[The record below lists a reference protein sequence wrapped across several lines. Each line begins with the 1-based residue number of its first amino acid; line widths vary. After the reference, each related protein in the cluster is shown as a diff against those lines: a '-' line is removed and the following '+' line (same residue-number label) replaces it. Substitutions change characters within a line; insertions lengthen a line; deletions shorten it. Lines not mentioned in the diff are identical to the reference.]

1 MDTEGGMIMLTDR
14 SVSNGRAGCI
24 MPVIEVNALAKS
36 YGKARGIVDVTL
48 SVEAGEVY
56 GFIGP
61 NGAGK
66 STTIRTLL
74 GFLKPSG
81 GKASIFGM
89 DITAKSAEIKK
100 RVGYVPAE
108 VNYYDDMK
116 VETLLTYSQRFYGRP
131 DEKRRDA
138 LCGLFDLDMSRRIDD
153 LSTGNKKKVAIVQA
167 FLHRPELLIL
177 DEPTNGL
184 DPLIQN
190 QLFELLSEEKKR
202 GVTVFFSSHI
212 LSEVQR
218 MCDRVAI
225 IKEGRILRVE
235 EIADIRSRTHKHVRA
250 VSDTPAAW
258 SDFDLAGASEIGT
271 KGAEITFWYSGAM
284 GALMESLAAR
294 PVGNVWIEDPSLE
307 EIFMHDYRKEG

>member
-1 MDTEGGMIMLTDR
+1 
-14 SVSNGRAGCI
+14 
-24 MPVIEVNALAKS
+24 MPVIQTNALTKS

-48 SVEAGEVY
+48 AVEAGEVY

-74 GFLKPSG
+74 GFLRPSDG
-81 GKASIFGM
+81 NASIFGM
-89 DITAKSAEIKK
+89 DVTACGAKIKK

-116 VETLLTYSQRFYGRP
+116 VENLLTYSQRFYGKP
-131 DEKRRDA
+131 DRGRLDT
-138 LCGLFDLDMSRRIDD
+138 LCELFDLDVTRRIDD

-177 DEPTNGL
+177 DEPTSGL

-190 QLFELLSEEKKR
+190 QLFELLSAEKKR
-202 GVTVFFSSHI
+202 GITIFFSSHI

-235 EIADIRSRTHKHVRA
+235 EIADIRGRTHKHVRA
-250 VSDTPAAW
+250 VSNTPDAW
-258 SDFDLAGASEIGT
+258 KGFTLPGASEIEV
-271 KGAEITFWYSGAM
+271 KGAEIAFWYSGAM
-284 GALMESLAAR
+284 GALMEALSER
-294 PVGNVWIEDPSLE
+294 PIDNIWIEDPSLE

>member
-1 MDTEGGMIMLTDR
+1 MPIIKTNGLT
-14 SVSNGRAGCI
+14 
-24 MPVIEVNALAKS
+24 KS

-48 SVEAGEVY
+48 SVESGEVY

-74 GFLKPSG
+74 GFLRPSRG
-81 GKASIFGM
+81 SAIIFSM
-89 DITAKSAEIKK
+89 DVTTHSAEIKK

-108 VNYYDDMK
+108 VNYYDDMR
-116 VETLLTYSQRFYGRP
+116 VENLLEYSQRFYGRP
-131 DEKRRDA
+131 DIKRRED
-138 LCGLFDLDMSRRIDD
+138 LCDRFDLDLSRRIDD

-167 FLHRPELLIL
+167 LLHRPELLIL
-177 DEPTNGL
+177 DEPTSGL

-190 QLFELLSEEKKR
+190 QLFDLLSEEKKR

-225 IKEGRILRVE
+225 IKDGRILRVE
-235 EIADIRSRTHKHVRA
+235 EITDIRTRTHKYVRA
-250 VSDTPAAW
+250 VSDTPNTW
-258 SDFDLAGASEIGT
+258 RGFTLPGASEIET
-271 KGAEITFWYSGAM
+271 KGTEITFWYAGAM
-284 GALMESLAAR
+284 GDLMGRLAAC
-294 PVGNVWIEDPSLE
+294 PIDNIWIEDPSLE

>member
-1 MDTEGGMIMLTDR
+1 
-14 SVSNGRAGCI
+14 
-24 MPVIEVNALAKS
+24 MPVIKTNALTKS

-48 SVEAGEVY
+48 TVDAGEVY

-74 GFLKPSG
+74 GFLRPSG
-81 GKASIFGM
+81 GSASIFSM
-89 DITAKSAEIKK
+89 DVTAQSAEIKK

-116 VETLLTYSQRFYGRP
+116 VANLLEYSQRFYGRP
-131 DEKRRDA
+131 DAKRRDA
-138 LCGLFDLDMSRRIDD
+138 LCERFDLDVTRRIDD

-167 FLHRPELLIL
+167 LLHRPELLIL
-177 DEPTNGL
+177 DEPTSGL

-190 QLFELLSEEKKR
+190 QLFDLLSEEKKR

-250 VSDTPAAW
+250 VSDAPDAW
-258 SDFDLAGASEIGT
+258 AGFDLPGASEIEQ
-271 KGAEITFWYSGAM
+271 KGKEIAFWYAGAM
-284 GALMESLAAR
+284 GTLIKALSDR
-294 PVGNVWIEDPSLE
+294 PIGNIWIEDPSLE

>member
-1 MDTEGGMIMLTDR
+1 MQML
-14 SVSNGRAGCI
+14 
-24 MPVIEVNALAKS
+24 VINTKDLTKS
-36 YGKARGIVDVTL
+36 YGKARGIVEVSL

-74 GFLKPSG
+74 GFLQPDG
-81 GKASIFGM
+81 GKAEILGM
-89 DITAKSAEIKK
+89 DTVKQSAAIK
-100 RVGYVPAE
+100 RRLGYVPAE
-108 VNYYDDMK
+108 VNYYEDMK
-116 VETLLTYSQRFYGRP
+116 VESLLDYSMRYYGKSNKGRIR
-131 DEKRRDA
+131 E
-138 LCGLFDLDMSRRIDD
+138 LCNWFDMDMSRKIDD

-184 DPLIQN
+184 DPLMQN
-190 QLFELLSEEKKR
+190 QLFDLLTAEKKR
-202 GVTVFFSSHI
+202 GVTIFFSSHI

-235 EIADIRSRTHKHVRA
+235 EIAKLRSRTHKHVRA
-250 VSDTPAAW
+250 VGKGPDGWKGFGLT
-258 SDFDLAGASEIGT
+258 GISEIKI
-271 KGAEITFWYSGAM
+271 KGEEITFWYTGSM
-284 GALMESLAAR
+284 QELMSKMAAYPLA
-294 PVGNVWIEDPSLE
+294 NVWIEDPSLE
-307 EIFMHDYRKEG
+307 EIFMHDYRKEDKRNDLIS

>member
-1 MDTEGGMIMLTDR
+1 
-14 SVSNGRAGCI
+14 
-24 MPVIEVNALAKS
+24 MPVIQTKALTKS

-74 GFLKPSG
+74 GFLRPNDG
-81 GKASIFGM
+81 AASIFSK
-89 DITAKSAEIKK
+89 DVTTHSAEIKR

-116 VETLLTYSQRFYGRP
+116 VATLLTYSQRFYGTVDRRRQ
-131 DEKRRDA
+131 DE
-138 LCGLFDLDMSRRIDD
+138 LCGLFDLDTSRRIDD

-167 FLHRPELLIL
+167 LLHRPELLIL
-177 DEPTNGL
+177 DEPTSGL

-190 QLFELLSEEKKR
+190 QLFDLLSEEKKR

-235 EIADIRSRTHKHVRA
+235 EIALIRSRTHKHVRA
-250 VSDTPAAW
+250 VSGSPEAW
-258 SDFDLAGASEIGT
+258 KGFSLPGASETEVKGT
-271 KGAEITFWYSGAM
+271 EITFWYSGDM
-284 GALMESLAAR
+284 QGLMERLAAC
-294 PVGNVWIEDPSLE
+294 PVENVWIEDPSLE
-307 EIFMHDYRKEG
+307 EIFMHDYRKED

>member
-1 MDTEGGMIMLTDR
+1 
-14 SVSNGRAGCI
+14 
-24 MPVIEVNALAKS
+24 MPVIKTDALTKS
-36 YGKARGIVDVTL
+36 YGRARGIVDLTL
-48 SVEAGEVY
+48 AVEAGEVY

-74 GFLKPSG
+74 GFLRPNG
-81 GKASIFGM
+81 GSAAIFGM
-89 DITAKSAEIKK
+89 DITARSAEIKK

-116 VETLLTYSQRFYGRP
+116 VENLLTYSQRFYGRP
-131 DEKRRDA
+131 DKKQRED
-138 LCGLFDLDMSRRIDD
+138 LCELFDLDMTRRIDD

-167 FLHRPELLIL
+167 LLHRPELLIL
-177 DEPTNGL
+177 DEPTSGL

-190 QLFELLSEEKKR
+190 QLFDLLSEEKKR
-202 GVTVFFSSHI
+202 GTTVFFSSHI

-235 EIADIRSRTHKHVRA
+235 EIADIRSRTHKHVR
-250 VSDTPAAW
+250 VLSDTPGAW
-258 SDFDLAGASEIGT
+258 AGFSLPGASEIET
-271 KGAEITFWYSGAM
+271 KGPEITFWYAGAM
-284 GALMESLAAR
+284 GSLMRAFSERSI
-294 PVGNVWIEDPSLE
+294 VNVWIEDPSLE
-307 EIFMHDYRKEG
+307 EIFMHDYRKED